1 MKSNRTLSCFFSF
14 ALGATIL
21 LLLTNCTTPGSQSPS
36 SALCQIKDDNGNA
49 IPAIFTG
56 TTSVTHRG
64 HAANHVVEVQK
75 VETICC
81 AGFDRIVVT
90 CDGFHHPTYTVKYVP
105 APIEECGSGNAVP
118 VAGNARLQVSL
129 KPAQAHTDA
138 GQPTI
143 TDRNRHLYC
152 PNLKHFVLP
161 CDFES
166 DVQLVFGLNAKKS
179 YRVVELQN
187 PTRLVID
194 VKH

>member
-1 MKSNRTLSCFFSF
+1 MKPYRTRPSSFHF

-21 LLLTNCTTPGSQSPS
+21 LSLAGCSTPGQQTP
-36 SALCQIKDDNGNA
+36 SALCQIKDDNGNPM
-49 IPAIFTG
+49 PATFTG
-56 TTSVTHRG
+56 TTGVTHRG

-90 CDGFHHPTYTVKYVP
+90 CDGFHHPTYTVKYVHP
-105 APIEECGSGNAVP
+105 PIQECGSGNTVP
-118 VAGNARLQVSL
+118 VAGHAWLQISM

-143 TDRNRHLYC
+143 TERNRHLNC
-152 PNLKHFVLP
+152 PNLKQFVLP
-161 CDFES
+161 CDFEA
-166 DVQLVFGLNAKKS
+166 DVQLVFGLNAKKP

-194 VKH
+194 VKN